1 METDATRMCA
11 LLVGLPAITVLG
23 VDDEPGGPLR
33 VHVETVSIVVGCAGC
48 GTRAWRKDQR
58 PVALVDLAA
67 FGRPAVLVWHKR
79 RWRCPESSCEVKT
92 FTETQPAIAAARA
105 GVTDRAGRWM
115 TRQVGQG
122 QPVSAVA
129 AELGCDWH
137 TVMDA
142 VVAYGTPLVE
152 DPDRI
157 GHVTALG
164 LDETL
169 FVRTGAFKA
178 RSWVTSIVD
187 VSSPAQLLDVV
198 EGRTAKAPT
207 AWLEARTQAWRDGIA
222 WAALDLSGPYR
233 KTFNDSVPDA
243 VQVADPFHV
252 IKLANTRL
260 DDVRRRVQQETLG
273 HRGHASDPLY
283 RSRRL
288 LTKGHERLDDA
299 GEAKLL
305 GFLEAGDPH
314 GEVRMAWHAK
324 ETLRG
329 LYDQSADTAAGYLAE
344 LIASLLDRDMP
355 PELQQLGRTLRTWS
369 EQIVAWHRA
378 QASNGPTE
386 AINSLIKRIKRV
398 GFGFRRFRNY
408 RLRVLLYAGRP
419 NWDQLAT
426 VTPAPPP

>member
-11 LLVGLPAITVLG
+11 LIVGLPDVEVLG
-23 VDDEPGGPLR
+23 VEDERGEPLR
-33 VHVETVSIVVGCAGC
+33 LHVETVSSVVGCSGC
-48 GTRAWRKDQR
+48 GTRAWLKDQR
-58 PVALVDLAA
+58 PVTLVDLAA

-79 RWRCPESSCEVKT
+79 RWRCPEAACEVGT
-92 FTETQPAIAAARA
+92 FTEQQPAIAAARA

-115 TRQVGQG
+115 TGQVGRG
-122 QPVSAVA
+122 RPVSEVA

-142 VVAYGTPLVE
+142 VLAYGTPLIE
-152 DPDRI
+152 DPGRI
-157 GHVTALG
+157 GQVTALG

-169 FVRTGAFKA
+169 FVRTGRWRR

-187 VSSPAQLLDVV
+187 VARPAQLLDVV
-198 EGRTAKAPT
+198 PGRSAKAPS
-207 AWLEARTQAWRDGIA
+207 AWLEARPEPWRDGID

-233 KTFNDSVPDA
+233 KTFDDSLPDA
-243 VQVADPFHV
+243 TQVADPFHV

-273 HRGHASDPLY
+273 HRGHKDDPLY

-288 LTKGHERLDDA
+288 LTKGHERLDVA

-305 GFLEAGDPH
+305 GLLEAGDPH

-329 LYDQSADTAAGYLAE
+329 LYDQPAETAAAYLTE
-344 LIASLLDRDMP
+344 LIENLLEADMA
-355 PELQQLGRTLRTWS
+355 PELRQLGRTLRRWADH
-369 EQIVAWHRA
+369 IVAWHHA
-378 QASNGPTE
+378 QISNGPTE
-386 AINSLIKRIKRV
+386 AMNSLIKRVKRV
-398 GFGFRRFRNY
+398 GFGFRRYRNY

-419 NWDQLAT
+419 NWDLLAT
-426 VTPAPPP
+426 LTPAPPP